1 MPVSSGSGERQTGL
15 KDKPIIPSPSTTQM
29 KGVLMMNFG
38 KKMAVGVASAALIAG
53 MGVVPAFAAG

>member
-38 KKMAVGVASAALIAG
+38 KKMAVGVASAALVASLAG
-53 MGVVPAFAAG
+53 VPAAVAV